1 MQKRSDVLML
11 TFWIRWIGKIL
22 ILLGL
27 IASVGSLWNETAWNL
42 YAPIYQYHEIMRLVE
57 ALVPYYPF
65 VPFLPMLLI
74 STGAYIVVKLRG

>member
-1 MQKRSDVLML
+1 MQEKSSVLIH

-27 IASVGSLWNETAWNL
+27 FASVGSLWSKTAWEL
-42 YAPIYQYHEIMRLVE
+42 YEPIYQYHEIMRLVE

-65 VPFLPMLLI
+65 VPFLPMFLI
-74 STGAYIVVKLRG
+74 STGAYIVVKVRA

>member
-1 MQKRSDVLML
+1 MQKRPNVLTY
-11 TFWIRWIGKIL
+11 TFWIRCTGKIL

-27 IASVGSLWNETAWNL
+27 IASVGSLWGETAWDL

>member
-1 MQKRSDVLML
+1 MQEKSSVLIH

-27 IASVGSLWNETAWNL
+27 IASVGSLWSKTAWEL

-57 ALVPYYPF
+57 TLVPYYPF
-65 VPFLPMLLI
+65 VPFLPMFLI
-74 STGAYIVVKLRG
+74 STGAYIVVKVRC